1 MKKFAAMIL
10 ALCLCFGA
18 AGAMAFSLTGLETE
32 SVMREWE
39 TNLFFQRMTKM
50 TGIETTPKA
59 VYSQKDYDK
68 LLASLEKGEVTT
80 DALFKAKLSRAQEIA
95 LLDCGALIDL
105 APYIEANMPNLSA
118 LLEANPVWRDVI
130 TLEDGRIAS
139 LPLIN
144 EAERQVCVWINKTWL
159 DKLGVSMPQN
169 LDELTAALEAFKTRD
184 PNGNGKD
191 DEVAADLLGMYEMR
205 WFLPY
210 FSVVADDY
218 HLSRDAQGE
227 YVFAPELEGYRD
239 FAEYLKR
246 LYDLELF
253 GDDAFT
259 GAHNAASLNEKEE
272 KVVTSGLIVTVAPY
286 TNVPAANSVDYVPL
300 LLAGP
305 DGSVRWRDALGEI
318 WTGCFAV
325 TSACREPEKALAWV
339 DALYG
344 EEGAVLAYAGV
355 EGDEFSFTDEGKW
368 IFNVDAMRTIDDIR
382 GRSIIYTGV
391 STPGVAPSDFLA
403 QVDSEIDLH
412 IISCTDQVRAVSEQ
426 VSPAYL
432 LSEDAQARA
441 EEIMMTLGRLV
452 DEGLGRFATGETEI
466 NDENWNVW
474 LAQLREA
481 GSEELVALFNAA
493 VK

>member
-159 DKLGVSMPQN
+159 DKLGVAMPQN
-169 LDELTAALEAFKTRD
+169 LDELTAALEAFKALIGHILEESDASVALIPHVTWAHDSDLDALGALKAEFADEKRVFLLPGDLNAMQLKGYIARLSALVTARTHASIAAYSTAVPTLVIGYSVKARGIARD
-184 PNGNGKD
+184 
-191 DEVAADLLGMYEMR
+191 
-205 WFLPY
+205 
-210 FSVVADDY
+210 
-218 HLSRDAQGE
+218 
-227 YVFAPELEGYRD
+227 
-239 FAEYLKR
+239 
-246 LYDLELF
+246 LF
-253 GDDAFT
+253 GD
-259 GAHNAASLNEKEE
+259 
-272 KVVTSGLIVTVAPY
+272 
-286 TNVPAANSVDYVPL
+286 
-300 LLAGP
+300 
-305 DGSVRWRDALGEI
+305 
-318 WTGCFAV
+318 
-325 TSACREPEKALAWV
+325 
-339 DALYG
+339 
-344 EEGAVLAYAGV
+344 EEGHLIPVQELASAGQLI
-355 EGDEFSFTDEGKW
+355 GAY
-368 IFNVDAMRTIDDIR
+368 DAMM
-382 GRSIIYTGV
+382 
-391 STPGVAPSDFLA
+391 
-403 QVDSEIDLH
+403 
-412 IISCTDQVRAVSEQ
+412 
-426 VSPAYL
+426 
-432 LSEDAQARA
+432 ARA
-441 EEIMMTLGRLV
+441 EEEKAYLEAHLPAYTAGM
-452 DEGLGRFATGETEI
+452 EET
-466 NDENWNVW
+466 
-474 LAQLREA
+474 
-481 GSEELVALFNAA
+481 
-493 VK
+493 VKAILSL